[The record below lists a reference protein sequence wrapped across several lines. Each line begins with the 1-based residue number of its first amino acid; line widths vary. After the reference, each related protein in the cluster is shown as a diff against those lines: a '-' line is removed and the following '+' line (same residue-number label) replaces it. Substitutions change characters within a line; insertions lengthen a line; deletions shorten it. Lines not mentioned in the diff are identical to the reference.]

1 MIQYNSIREIV
12 EAAEKAGLKIS
23 ELCLKDQ
30 AQQLGITEEELYR
43 EMERRT
49 LM

>member
-30 AQQLGITEEELYR
+30 AQQLGITEEGCIGR
-43 EMERRT
+43 WRRT